1 MKLFPLLFLLL
12 QAVPFILSSE
22 KPRIKFI
29 FFRTTT
35 NLQLYLG
42 VREPRLYASR
52 KCKAH
57 LSILHVWET
66 EL

>member
-12 QAVPFILSSE
+12 QAVPFRLSSE

-42 VREPRLYASR
+42 PRLYASR